1 MHFTKKTVS
10 EKRLDLIKNLKLKK
24 GKSNFVYNMKLIYKK
39 LIKIKILDNKE
50 MIYLDAW
57 IDDCKYL
64 DNKL

>member
-1 MHFTKKTVS
+1 
-10 EKRLDLIKNLKLKK
+10 
-24 GKSNFVYNMKLIYKK
+24 MKLIYKK